1 LSDCFDVE
9 QTFDNH
15 KIINLL
21 KLLFTTARNCAAL
34 NNIINKDTAVK
45 SQANRLKMSLKKK
58 KKIEGLHLVL
68 LAKVEVIRA
77 FYSSVSSVLA
87 VRQLATLGLT
97 YSLNLNCGFT
107 LSVINRFALLHCSVS
122 Q

>member
-1 LSDCFDVE
+1 MRDIAIITLSDCFDVE

-58 KKIEGLHLVL
+58 KKNRRI
-68 LAKVEVIRA
+68 A
-77 FYSSVSSVLA
+77 
-87 VRQLATLGLT
+87 
-97 YSLNLNCGFT
+97 
-107 LSVINRFALLHCSVS
+107 LSPFGESRSDTCFL
-122 Q
+122 